1 MEITG
6 ALSPSVPSEA
16 ALRVATL
23 HQEVHVRRRRPA
35 PAARSMDVATLQTLG
50 PHLTDIAQICSRV
63 FPTAGEFHGS
73 MV

>member
-35 PAARSMDVATLQTLG
+35 ARSMDVATLQTLG
-50 PHLTDIAQICSRV
+50 PQICSQV